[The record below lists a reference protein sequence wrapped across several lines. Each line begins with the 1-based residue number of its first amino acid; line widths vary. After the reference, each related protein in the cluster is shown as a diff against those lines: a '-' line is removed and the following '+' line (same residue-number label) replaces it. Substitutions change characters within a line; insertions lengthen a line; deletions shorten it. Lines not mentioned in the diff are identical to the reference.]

1 MLSFL
6 RKIRLRVG
14 LLKILMP
21 AQNVA
26 NFVTHSCFC
35 SPYFRVKASKRRKC
49 EEYKDEDGARER
61 ERERQPMDL
70 RRVGYLLRWLT
81 MAADPTQPAH
91 STHRSLFSLPAD
103 EACR

>member
-1 MLSFL
+1 
-6 RKIRLRVG
+6 
-14 LLKILMP
+14 MP